1 MRDRL
6 HPAARSFVPF
16 RSDKNGLR
24 LRPVRLTTS
33 RHTGTLHNGF
43 VIVGIQPSWQQ
54 VVAAAV
60 LIARAALRN
69 DRTVHKIIIEC

>member
-1 MRDRL
+1 M
-6 HPAARSFVPF
+6 
-16 RSDKNGLR
+16 
-24 LRPVRLTTS
+24 RLTTS